1 MNDYEIVIRWLQ
13 SHGMDNVSI
22 RQITYDWTP
31 SSEFGHAW
39 MRPDGIYYN
48 AQIRLHPIVEGK
60 GIFRKSVLWHEFVH
74 LWDYYESG
82 EMGHY
87 KKFFKKLWSQPLYPI
102 INLICA
108 LPMGI
113 LMVAYEVKHHGV
125 EI

>member
-1 MNDYEIVIRWLQ
+1 MKLRTLTTGLLLLCGSGAFAQGDAWRDPQVNAINRLPMRASFFAYE
-13 SHGMDNVSI
+13 N
-22 RQITYDWTP
+22 
-31 SSEFGHAW
+31 
-39 MRPDGIYYN
+39 
-48 AQIRLHPIVEGK
+48 
-60 GIFRKSVLWHEFVH
+60 
-74 LWDYYESG
+74 G

-87 KKFFKKLWSQPLYPI
+87 KKFFKKLWTQPLYPI